1 MDMAADVILI
11 ISAPAVPRDVLLEA
25 QNWLALELNERGP
38 VDEAVVEDLPDAKG
52 PIEVVGQLG
61 LALLSP
67 LVVKYIAQVIVEF
80 VKRNPQYIVKING
93 IEISRDRVS

>member
-1 MDMAADVILI
+1 
-11 ISAPAVPRDVLLEA
+11 
-25 QNWLALELNERGP
+25 
-38 VDEAVVEDLPDAKG
+38 VEDLPDAKG

-93 IEISRDRVS
+93 IEISRDRVSEKEIEAINKFALDIMTVKQTAGRKR